1 MDATEDLYC
10 AEQISIPPTFPYLLR
25 QYAKAAIRTQ
35 PVDLLKW
42 STTYFRC
49 LALNCPPPVKTRLEY
64 PIPDDW
70 HGLTPGWV
78 KSLYLQIH
86 PSSTVEFKV
95 LWDRWMGSCQQHEQL
110 IQILCLGGFK
120 DPMAVPWLKFIG
132 LCASMISASLTQ
144 TMIMVCEILTEEPDG
159 ASASIT
165 LEKFLTVYKFLAAID
180 ASKDQWLKNKYFT
193 DSLLGLWK
201 EKKEK
206 FEEAKK
212 LEESEEEGEICSEP
226 EICETVQQKEEGGG
240 MEVTKEVS
248 CPSIKEDDYQ
258 KIEDYLEAQEKLA
271 GAQEEEHREGGSDD
285 EVEDKITSPKARTMG
300 ETTDT
305 TEPETDGYGDSTQDT
320 DEMAEK
326 DRIRQETLKT
336 AERQALADMDERHKA
351 QYEKDKLQGKDVQLV
366 KKAPEPQEPDFE
378 EKGLLEDL
386 AKLKALQEEMRGED
400 DHELEEYKRELMKQ
414 LEKTPS
420 ELEAMSHFASKL
432 KDQEEKVLL
441 VIQTEDTVTK
451 SESGA
456 ETVEEEDDSK
466 FEDVLVTAK
475 PGIGPKVPDDLV
487 KEIERYM
494 KEMAKVQ
501 HGMVMPRNIRHYDC
515 PPLEEIEELEKEIR
529 FLDIDKK

>member
-49 LALNCPPPVKTRLEY
+49 LSLNCPPPVKTRLEY

-86 PSSTVEFKV
+86 PSCTVEFKV
-95 LWDRWMGSCQQHEQL
+95 LWDRWMGSCLEHEQL
-110 IQILCLGGFK
+110 IQVLCLGGFK
-120 DPMAVPWLKFIG
+120 DPSSLPWLKFIG
-132 LCASMISASLTQ
+132 LCASMISGSLTQ

-165 LEKFLTVYKFLAAID
+165 IENFLSIYKFLAAID

-201 EKKEK
+201 EKREK
-206 FEEAKK
+206 FEEEKK
-212 LEESEEEGEICSEP
+212 LEESEEEGDICSEP
-226 EICETVQQKEEGGG
+226 AICETVEKKEEEGG
-240 MEVTKEVS
+240 MEITKEVS
-248 CPSIKEDDYQ
+248 CPSIKENDYQ

-271 GAQEEEHREGGSDD
+271 EAQEEEMNEVESDD
-285 EVEDKITSPKARTMG
+285 DDMVKSTKVRTAG

-305 TEPETDGYGDSTQDT
+305 TEPETEYAESTQDT
-320 DEMAEK
+320 DEMPDK
-326 DRIRQETLKT
+326 DKNRNETMKT
-336 AERQALADMDERHKA
+336 AERQALADMDERQKA
-351 QYEKDKLQGKDVQLV
+351 QYEKDKLEGKDIKLA
-366 KKAPEPQEPDFE
+366 KKKIPEPQEPDFE

-400 DHELEEYKRELMKQ
+400 DNELEEFKQQLMRQ

-420 ELEAMSHFASKL
+420 ELEAISHFAGKL
-432 KDQEEKVLL
+432 QDQDEKVLL
-441 VIQTEDTVTK
+441 IVQTEDTETK
-451 SESGA
+451 SESVVDI
-456 ETVEEEDDSK
+456 VEEEDDSK
-466 FEDVLVTAK
+466 YEDIFVTAK
-475 PGIGPKVPDDLV
+475 PGIGPKVPEDLV

-515 PPLEEIEELEKEIR
+515 PPLEEVDDLEKEIK
-529 FLDIDKK
+529 FLDADKK